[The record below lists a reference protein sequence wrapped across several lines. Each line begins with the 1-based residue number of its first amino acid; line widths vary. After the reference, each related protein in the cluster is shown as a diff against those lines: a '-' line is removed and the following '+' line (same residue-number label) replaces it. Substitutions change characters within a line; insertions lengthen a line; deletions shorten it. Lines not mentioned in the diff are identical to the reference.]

1 MGGRTSSSWPTGSS
15 WRSGETKTIRV
26 PIVLEQPIM
35 DYARTVDLGVD
46 PVEQLITE
54 FLKIKR
60 RQYSRPINHESEMT
74 AGVRWEIFNEFRRF
88 LECDRISKKK
98 SAS

>member
-1 MGGRTSSSWPTGSS
+1 MGGRTSTSWPTGSS
-15 WRSGETKTIRV
+15 WHHGKTKTIRV
-26 PIVLEQPIM
+26 PIVLEQPVM

-60 RQYSRPINHESEMT
+60 RQHKRRINHESEMT
-74 AGVRWEIFNEFRRF
+74 AGVRWEIFNEFRRWV
-88 LECDRISKKK
+88 ECDRKRR
-98 SAS
+98 